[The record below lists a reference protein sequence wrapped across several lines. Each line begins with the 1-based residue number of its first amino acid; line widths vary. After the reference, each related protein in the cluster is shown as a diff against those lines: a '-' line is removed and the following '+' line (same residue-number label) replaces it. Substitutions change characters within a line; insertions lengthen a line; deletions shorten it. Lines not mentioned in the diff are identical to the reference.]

1 LVKQNENESSSTSA
15 YGDLCGLRRPS
26 SDYRCCDWEVLLVLL
41 QQGAP
46 TGQGSLMA
54 DSVSRFAT
62 LLDVS
67 VPSSRELD
75 LSDRESGL
83 PRLWRGFMAARILVA
98 GVLLLLLLY
107 LRASGQPAQSLA
119 FVVCLAYL
127 ALTVWVRVL
136 GRPLLPGDRLDPQWL
151 VTVGVDVIVFGLL
164 LYLQVGTINFTPLF
178 ALPVLL
184 AAVLGPLLLALGT
197 AAAVTLALL
206 VDALQYTLA
215 GTSDATG
222 RYIQAA
228 VTGIG
233 LFAVAYLT
241 NQLSARLVRQERVA
255 KGSEMAARAQ
265 IQVNQLVID
274 NLGDGVLVID
284 GNGVVHAA
292 NPSAREMLGVD
303 TVQEPLVA
311 KPPFVLAARTAWA
324 SLAELAARSLQY
336 QQAVSAEIT
345 ITDAQAVVRMLH
357 VKSSLSIVPGSAEQ
371 GNLCVLFMED
381 LREVEARVRTEKL
394 AAMGRMSAA
403 VAHEIR
409 NPLSAISQ
417 ANELLAEEMREPHQ
431 QRLVRMV
438 AQNVQ
443 RLTRVVDDVLDVS
456 RAESGRRTAAV
467 LRDPSQL
474 IRSVCLDWMQQNKAF
489 NCSLTGIESVSSAIE
504 FEADHLRRILI
515 NLLDNALR
523 HASGKSDSIQVY
535 LQQAPTQQGGLLLS
549 IWSDGAP
556 IEQGVQRH
564 LFEPFFSSQ
573 SRSSGLGLYIC
584 RELCIRHGAS
594 INYERSKR
602 DLADHAQPS
611 EGNVFTLHI
620 RHSMEVTQPMPLF

>member
-1 LVKQNENESSSTSA
+1 
-15 YGDLCGLRRPS
+15 
-26 SDYRCCDWEVLLVLL
+26 
-41 QQGAP
+41 
-46 TGQGSLMA
+46 MA
-54 DSVSRFAT
+54 ESVSRFAT
-62 LLDVS
+62 LLEVS
-67 VPSSRELD
+67 APASRELD

-107 LRASGQPAQSLA
+107 LRASGQPPQSLA

-151 VTVGVDVIVFGLL
+151 VTVGVDVLVFGLL

-206 VDALQYTLA
+206 IDALQYTLA
-215 GTSDATG
+215 GTSDAAG

-274 NLGDGVLVID
+274 SLSDGVLVMD
-284 GNGVVHAA
+284 ANGVVHAA
-292 NPSAREMLGVD
+292 NPAAREMLGVD
-303 TVQEPLVA
+303 IRREPLLA
-311 KPPFVLAARTAWA
+311 RPPFVLAARAAWGN
-324 SLAELAARSLQY
+324 LAELAARSLQY
-336 QQAVSAEIT
+336 QQAMSAEIT
-345 ITDAQAVVRMLH
+345 ITDAQAVARMLH
-357 VKSSLSIVPGSAEQ
+357 VKTSLSIVPGAAEQ
-371 GNLCVLFMED
+371 GNLCVIFMED

-417 ANELLAEEMREPHQ
+417 ANELLAEEMHEPHQ

-456 RAESGRRTAAV
+456 RAESGRRVVAV
-467 LRDPSQL
+467 LRDPGQYV
-474 IRSVCLDWMQQNKAF
+474 RSVCEDWMQQNKMP
-489 NCSLTGIESVSSAIE
+489 NCQLSSVDYALNAIE
-504 FEADHLRRILI
+504 FEADHLRRVLV
-515 NLLDNALR
+515 NLLDNAQR
-523 HASGKSDSIQVY
+523 HASDQPGAIQVNV
-535 LQQAPTQQGGLLLS
+535 QSAPVQQGGLLIS

-584 RELCIRHGAS
+584 RELCIRHGAA
-594 INYERSKR
+594 INYARSERNHGGWLQAK
-602 DLADHAQPS
+602 Q
-611 EGNVFTLHI
+611 GNDFTLHV
-620 RHSMEVTQPMPLF
+620 RLSMEVTQPMPVI

>member
-1 LVKQNENESSSTSA
+1 
-15 YGDLCGLRRPS
+15 
-26 SDYRCCDWEVLLVLL
+26 
-41 QQGAP
+41 
-46 TGQGSLMA
+46 MA
-54 DSVSRFAT
+54 EPVSHFAT

-67 VPSSRELD
+67 APASRELD

-83 PRLWRGFMAARILVA
+83 PRLWRGFMAARILIA

-107 LRASGQPAQSLA
+107 LRVMGQPPQAVALL
-119 FVVCLAYL
+119 VCLAYL
-127 ALTVWVRVL
+127 VLTVWVRVL
-136 GRPLLPGDRLDPQWL
+136 GRPVLPGDRLDPQWL
-151 VTVGVDVIVFGLL
+151 ITVGVDVMVFGFL

-178 ALPVLL
+178 VMPVLL
-184 AAVLGPLLLALGT
+184 AAVLGPLVLALGT

-215 GTSDATG
+215 GTPDAAS

-233 LFAVAYLT
+233 LFALAYLT
-241 NQLSARLVRQERVA
+241 NQLSSRLVRQERVA

-274 NLGDGVLVID
+274 NLGDGVLVVD
-284 GNGVVHAA
+284 ANGVVHAA
-292 NPSAREMLGVD
+292 NPAAREMLGVD
-303 TVQEPLVA
+303 VVREPMLA
-311 KPPFVLAARTAWA
+311 RPPFVLAARSAWG
-324 SLAELAARSLQY
+324 SLAELAARSLRY
-336 QQAVSAEIT
+336 QQASSADIT
-345 ITDAQAVVRMLH
+345 IIDAQAADRMLH
-357 VKSSLSIVPGSAEQ
+357 VKTHLSIVSGSPEQ
-371 GNLCVLFMED
+371 GNLCVMFMED

-456 RAESGRRTAAV
+456 RAESSGRTAAV
-467 LRDPSQL
+467 LRDPSRL
-474 IRSVCLDWMQQNKAF
+474 VHSVCQDWMHQNKVS
-489 NCSLTGIESVSSAIE
+489 NCQLAGIESSPNAIE
-504 FEADHLRRILI
+504 FEADHLRRVLI

-523 HASGKSDSIQVY
+523 HASGQSDSIQVR
-535 LQQAPTQQGGLLLS
+535 LQQAPIQQGGLLLS
-549 IWSDGAP
+549 IWSDGPP
-556 IEQGVQRH
+556 IEQSVQRH

-602 DLADHAQPS
+602 YLAGHTQPK
-611 EGNVFTLHI
+611 EGNNFILHI
-620 RHSMEVTQPMPLF
+620 RHGMEVTQPMPLL

>member
-1 LVKQNENESSSTSA
+1 
-15 YGDLCGLRRPS
+15 
-26 SDYRCCDWEVLLVLL
+26 
-41 QQGAP
+41 
-46 TGQGSLMA
+46 MA
-54 DSVSRFAT
+54 EPVSRFAT

-67 VPSSRELD
+67 APASRELD
-75 LSDRESGL
+75 LTDRESGM

-107 LRASGQPAQSLA
+107 LRATGQPAQSLA

-151 VTVGVDVIVFGLL
+151 VTVGVDVLVFGLL

-228 VTGIG
+228 VTGVG

-284 GNGVVHAA
+284 ANGVVHAA
-292 NPSAREMLGVD
+292 NPAAREMLGVD
-303 TVQEPLVA
+303 LVREPQLA
-311 KPPFVLAARTAWA
+311 KPPFVLAARASWG

-336 QQAVSAEIT
+336 QQAMNAEIT
-345 ITDAQAVVRMLH
+345 ITDAQAVARMLH
-357 VKSSLSIVPGSAEQ
+357 VKSSLSIVPGSVEQ
-371 GNLCVLFMED
+371 GNLCVLFIED

-456 RAESGRRTAAV
+456 RAESGGRTAAV
-467 LRDPSQL
+467 LRDPSRL
-474 IRSVCLDWMQQNKAF
+474 VHSVCQDWMLQNKVS
-489 NCSLTGIESVSSAIE
+489 NCQLTGIESVSNAIE
-504 FEADHLRRILI
+504 FEADHLRRVLI

-523 HASGKSDSIQVY
+523 HATGQGDSIQVR
-535 LQQAPTQQGGLLLS
+535 LQQAPIQQGGLLLS
-549 IWSDGAP
+549 IWSDGPP

-584 RELCIRHGAS
+584 RELCIRHSAS

-602 DLADHAQPS
+602 HLTGHSQPK
-611 EGNVFTLHI
+611 EGNDFTLHI

>member
-1 LVKQNENESSSTSA
+1 
-15 YGDLCGLRRPS
+15 
-26 SDYRCCDWEVLLVLL
+26 
-41 QQGAP
+41 
-46 TGQGSLMA
+46 MA
-54 DSVSRFAT
+54 EPVSRFAT
-62 LLDVS
+62 LLDMS
-67 VPSSRELD
+67 APASRELD
-75 LSDRESGL
+75 LNDRESGL
-83 PRLWRGFMAARILVA
+83 PRLWRGFMAARILIA

-107 LRASGQPAQSLA
+107 LRVMGQPPQAVAML
-119 FVVCLAYL
+119 VCLAYL

-136 GRPLLPGDRLDPQWL
+136 GRPVLPGDRLDPQWL
-151 VTVGVDVIVFGLL
+151 ITVGADVLVFGFLL
-164 LYLQVGTINFTPLF
+164 FLQVGTINFTPLF
-178 ALPVLL
+178 VLPVLL

-215 GTSDATG
+215 GTPDAAG

-233 LFAVAYLT
+233 LFALAYLT

-284 GNGVVHAA
+284 VNGVVHAA
-292 NPSAREMLGVD
+292 NPAAREMLGVD
-303 TVQEPLVA
+303 VAREPLLA
-311 KPPFVLAARTAWA
+311 RPPFVLAARSAWA
-324 SLAELAARSLQY
+324 SLAELAARSLRY
-336 QQAVSAEIT
+336 QQASSADVT
-345 ITDAQAVVRMLH
+345 VVDAQAAARMLH
-357 VKSSLSIVPGSAEQ
+357 VKTHLSIVPGAPEQ
-371 GNLCVLFMED
+371 GNLCVMFMED
-381 LREVEARVRTEKL
+381 LREMEARVRTEKL

-417 ANELLAEEMREPHQ
+417 ANALLSEEIRDPQ
-431 QRLVRMV
+431 QQNLVRMV

-443 RLTRVVDDVLDVS
+443 RLSRVVDDVLDVA
-456 RAESGRRTAAV
+456 RAQSGRHEAAI
-467 LRDPSQL
+467 LHDPERL
-474 IRSVCLDWMQQNKAF
+474 IQSICTDWAVQNKVQ
-489 NCSLTGIESVSSAIE
+489 NILKVSINSALNAIE
-504 FEADHLRRILI
+504 FEAEHLRRVLV

-523 HASGKSDSIQVY
+523 HASGKAGSIRVDMHS
-535 LQQAPTQQGGLLLS
+535 APAQQGGVLLS
-549 IWSDGAP
+549 VWSDGLP

-594 INYERSKR
+594 INYQRASR
-602 DLADHAQPS
+602 TQQ
-611 EGNVFTLHI
+611 EGNDFILHI
-620 RHSMEVTQPMPLF
+620 RRSMDVTQPMPLL